1 MLAVS
6 AFDTVHCG
14 GALQPGNLGRTAAA
28 GATLQTDKKGGP
40 RASLSPREL
49 QKHFLWRSSGA
60 CQRALCSTCAF
71 RAALMSLQE
80 KVPVEGLLWHLP
92 VQLLSHASKQLLHC
106 RGLGLSDILVYD
118 PDLFGKSSGTCQCRR
133 CLRRCSLYLSM
144 AARWSGVVGARSSLL
159 SSAPRAWSTSASGLP
174 AHFLHRHQKS
184 PSASASAGM
193 CRRRQYAC
201 TPRSRQAML
210 YLLCLAGAQ
219 GMSHSWTAT
228 ASGSPAPCK
237 GSSVHSGRV
246 QVHARSPA
254 SCTGTLGL
262 TGRACQCQRG
272 AWQASDA
279 RQP

>member
-118 PDLFGKSSGTCQCRR
+118 PDLFGKSSGTCQTRFLLWLLPEAFPCACRNIFENR
-133 CLRRCSLYLSM
+133 KYAEEYVMDHIICPQGLEHLCIRLAC
-144 AARWSGVVGARSSLL
+144 
-159 SSAPRAWSTSASGLP
+159 PLP
-174 AHFLHRHQKS
+174 AQAPEVTFGKCLCRHVSAQAVRLHPSFKTSNAVPPVFGRGPGHESQLDGNCIGVTCALQRQQCSQWQGPGSCTFTCFLHRYTGPHWS
-184 PSASASAGM
+184 SVPVPAWS
-193 CRRRQYAC
+193 
-201 TPRSRQAML
+201 
-210 YLLCLAGAQ
+210 LAGF
-219 GMSHSWTAT
+219 
-228 ASGSPAPCK
+228 
-237 GSSVHSGRV
+237 
-246 QVHARSPA
+246 
-254 SCTGTLGL
+254 
-262 TGRACQCQRG
+262 
-272 AWQASDA
+272 
-279 RQP
+279 